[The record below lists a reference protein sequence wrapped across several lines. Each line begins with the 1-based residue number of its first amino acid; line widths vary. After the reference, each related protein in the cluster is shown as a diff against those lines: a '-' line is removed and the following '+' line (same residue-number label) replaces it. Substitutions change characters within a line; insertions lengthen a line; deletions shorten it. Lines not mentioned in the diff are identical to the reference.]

1 MANQYTAGQRPIA
14 RTITRDGR
22 LIAEH
27 YKGSSLE
34 SRFKYFVSVYYVLW
48 NRHIQM
54 VNNQG
59 EILYDTTR
67 GDCVPE
73 VSLVKRTRLDR
84 LPLLVSKLKTEEG
97 RAELSKRLRSQ
108 LPPVKTGGL

>member
-1 MANQYTAGQRPIA
+1 MANQYTAGRRPIA
-14 RTITRDGR
+14 RTITHDGR

-34 SRFKYFVSVYYVLW
+34 SRFKYFVSVYYILW

-59 EILYDTTR
+59 EIINGANPSTFFIL
-67 GDCVPE
+67 PM
-73 VSLVKRTRLDR
+73 LDKHPDEYPR
-84 LPLLVSKLKTEEG
+84 F
-97 RAELSKRLRSQ
+97 RDY
-108 LPPVKTGGL
+108 